1 MESRAKFNLTQATVN
16 WLLNLENYGD
26 FDQEHLAELQN
37 HLDDQI
43 ENLKHLG
50 LSDEE
55 SFWIA
60 AKRIGE
66 PGLLKNEFGKV
77 HDSNLSVK
85 NITLMIQG
93 ILLFLIGMKSIIL
106 LSVLLAYVVVQF
118 DLSNPVTN
126 IVAFISMIALPVTIF
141 ILLRDDY
148 KRKSKLIFKAHYT
161 IKLTLILALLI
172 IIPGLSYY
180 QPIYGEV
187 ESITRL
193 IMNSQIIQFSFGAM
207 IALGFP
213 LYLYIKERKSKNSY
227 A

>member
-1 MESRAKFNLTQATVN
+1 MENRTKFNLAQSTTK
-16 WLLNLENYGD
+16 WLLNLENSGN
-26 FDQEHLAELQN
+26 FDQEHLVELKN

-43 ENLKHLG
+43 DSLKQLG
-50 LSDEE
+50 LTHEE

-60 AKRIGE
+60 VKRIGE
-66 PGLLKNEFGKV
+66 PDVLKNEFGKV
-77 HDSNLSVK
+77 HYSNLSVK

-106 LSVLLAYVVVQF
+106 LSVLLAYVVAQF

-126 IVAFISMIALPVTIF
+126 IVAYISMITLPVTIF
-141 ILLRDDY
+141 ILLRYDY

-161 IKLTLILALLI
+161 IKLTLILALLV

-180 QPIYGEV
+180 QPILEV
-187 ESITRL
+187 EPLARL
-193 IMNSQIIQFSFGAM
+193 IINSRIIQFLFGSV
-207 IALGFP
+207 IVLGFP
-213 LYLYIKERKSKNSY
+213 LYLYMNERKSKNSY